1 MTRFALLAFAAFGLA
16 AVPASAQDDPTAPTA
31 PMAPADTVATDSV
44 ETIEPDPARAR
55 ELYNAGRES
64 LSASDYESAL
74 ASFDEALVFNETYA
88 AAALGRGQALA
99 QLRRFEDSRAALEQ
113 AVAFAA
119 ASEVANADQIGE
131 AASSFLERI
140 NAVIEQQQA
149 ASAAAAEQQAAAA
162 GAQAVQQKVTR
173 ATEMLSGN
181 EIDMATA
188 TDAYALLEQARLDGY
203 DPNNV
208 AFFYAK
214 ALNAMERGADA
225 IPYAET
231 ALEQNA
237 DAADTSVYY
246 IQLGLAHMGAGN
258 TEEARA
264 AFESIAEGQQWHGW
278 AQHYIGQ
285 LDA

>member
-1 MTRFALLAFAAFGLA
+1 MTRFALSALVALGLA
-16 AVPASAQDDPTAPTA
+16 AVPASAQDDPVD
-31 PMAPADTVATDSV
+31 PMAPADTVAVDSV
-44 ETIEPDPARAR
+44 ETIEPDPERAR
-55 ELYNAGRES
+55 DLYNEGRTS
-64 LSASDYESAL
+64 LSASEYEAAL

-99 QLRRFEDSRAALEQ
+99 QLGRLDESRAALEQ

-119 ASEVANADQIGE
+119 ASEVSNADQIGE
-131 AASSFLERI
+131 AASTFLERI
-140 NAVIEQQQA
+140 RGILEQRR
-149 ASAAAAEQQAAAA
+149 ASEEAAAQQQAAAA
-162 GAQAVQQKVTR
+162 GAQAMQDKVTQ
-173 ATEMLSGN
+173 ATQMLSGN

-203 DPNNV
+203 DPNLV

-225 IPYAET
+225 VPYAET

-237 DAADTSVYY
+237 DAEDTSVYY
-246 IQLGLAHMGAGN
+246 IQLGLAHKGAGN

-264 AFESIAEGQQWHGW
+264 AFEAVSEGQTWHGW
-278 AQHYIGQ
+278 AQHYLGQ